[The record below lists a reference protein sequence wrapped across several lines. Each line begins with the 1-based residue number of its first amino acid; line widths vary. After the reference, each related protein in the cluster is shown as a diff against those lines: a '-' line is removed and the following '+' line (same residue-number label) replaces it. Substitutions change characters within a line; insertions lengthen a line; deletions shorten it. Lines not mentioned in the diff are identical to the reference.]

1 MDCRA
6 AIRFIPAFLDG
17 ELQPYEEAL
26 LNEHLASCDSCRA
39 EMVALKKTMAAMSV
53 CKDLDPA
60 FTLADIKARAA
71 ERQAWRRWFS
81 LAPRWATALAAAV
94 AIFVGTVGGIGL
106 QVVHQSSTQ
115 PPAVSR
121 AVSDVLGLG
130 ASDDSLAD
138 LMVASASEPSTTPG
152 NNGQEGRP

>member
-6 AIRFIPAFLDG
+6 ARRFIPAFLDG
-17 ELQPYEEAL
+17 ELQPGREVPL
-26 LNEHLASCDSCRA
+26 KEHLDLCGSCRA
-39 EMVALKKTMAAMSV
+39 EMVALRRTMDAMGA
-53 CKDLDPA
+53 CQDLEPA
-60 FTLADIKARAA
+60 FALADIKARAT
-71 ERQAWRRWFS
+71 ERQTRRGWFS
-81 LAPRWATALAAAV
+81 LAPRWATALGAAV

-130 ASDDSLAD
+130 TSDDPLAD
-138 LMVASASEPSTTPG
+138 LMVASASEHSTIPG